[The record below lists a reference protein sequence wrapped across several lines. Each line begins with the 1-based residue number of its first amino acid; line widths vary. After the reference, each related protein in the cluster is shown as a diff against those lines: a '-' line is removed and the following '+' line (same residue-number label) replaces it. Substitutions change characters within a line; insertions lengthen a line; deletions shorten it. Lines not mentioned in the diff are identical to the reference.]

1 MKSESAEISLSR
13 LRTTPPGRS
22 VIQRSAEMEDTAN
35 NWGTVSSIH
44 NHSVYA
50 QSYLQ
55 FTQTTEK
62 TCFRAAL
69 VDDIPELGQM
79 TFYRSLNDTHY
90 SNQLLLV
97 LFKRGKHRC
106 NFAKCLGLFKS
117 FFSPFLMC
125 DILDL
130 KILYVYYWNNA
141 CIEYRRNIART

>member
-1 MKSESAEISLSR
+1 MKSKSAEISLSR

-22 VIQRSAEMEDTAN
+22 VIQRSAEMEDMAN
-35 NWGTVSSIH
+35 NRGTVSSIH

-50 QSYLQ
+50 PSYLQ

-62 TCFRAAL
+62 ICFRAAL

-79 TFYRSLNDTHY
+79 TFYRSLNWYTHY
-90 SNQLLLV
+90 SNQLRLV

-125 DILDL
+125 TLSRQ
-130 KILYVYYWNNA
+130 
-141 CIEYRRNIART
+141 RRSVH